1 MGRHGVSQ
9 EKGRKRMEPGGALK
23 YVWYFV
29 AVPHGSESAIL
40 QPGVN

>member
-1 MGRHGVSQ
+1 MGRHGGSQ
-9 EKGRKRMEPGGALK
+9 EKGRKRMEPEGALE

-29 AVPHGSESAIL
+29 AVPHSSESAIL